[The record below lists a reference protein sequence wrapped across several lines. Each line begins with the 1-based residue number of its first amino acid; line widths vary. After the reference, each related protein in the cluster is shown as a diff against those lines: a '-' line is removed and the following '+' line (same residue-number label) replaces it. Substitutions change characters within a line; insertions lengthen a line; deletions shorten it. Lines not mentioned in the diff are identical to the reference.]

1 MRLFVSKSIR
11 NIIFRVNIID
21 WFFFT
26 RQLVMQL
33 FFLNFS
39 CFDYLF
45 SNKNNPIV
53 IFIFYILLTLLFSP
67 EGHETWPNPK
77 RSVAW
82 PITDSILSV
91 FFYWNALVT
100 DITMSN
106 KGVLAKPRIFWDLA
120 KSRVP
125 REKKQSGQN
134 VKNEDYNG
142 VIFVEIKN
150 RKSWNWEK

>member
-11 NIIFRVNIID
+11 NIIFCVNIID

-82 PITDSILSV
+82 PITDSILSL
-91 FFYWNALVT
+91 FCDWNALIT
-100 DITMSN
+100 GITMSN
-106 KGVLAKPRIFWDLA
+106 KGSWPNHGSFGIWPSLVSLGG
-120 KSRVP
+120 
-125 REKKQSGQN
+125 KKQSEQN